1 MTTTTRS
8 FTRHIRRRAVT
19 GVAVVAAILAGAL
32 SIGQA
37 QPRGPAREIIPLT
50 GDLYRARN
58 GNWYTIFLV
67 TPAGIIL
74 GDPINPAFATWLKGE
89 LANRFTVPVRYVVY
103 SHSHFDHAG
112 GGEVFAD
119 TATFI
124 AHERMLRNLDGRYP
138 HMPGD
143 MVDRNHNGA
152 IDPDEIDIPTKAAPG
167 ICGMGPGF
175 FASVDRN
182 KDGLVPPAELQADI
196 HPPDIVYSERMQ
208 ITLGGRN
215 VELLFPGLNHSDDA
229 TVMYFPRERV
239 VFATEFLADALVT
252 TNPRSLPSACSAFDR
267 HPLSEWIRSYRTVE
281 ALDFDRVAP
290 GHGAVFDKAVVT
302 ETREYFEY
310 LVAEVS
316 AGIRTG
322 RPLQELLDTVTL
334 DRYKTWANYERL
346 RRMNVEAAYLNLVR
360 QR

>member
-1 MTTTTRS
+1 MVAR
-8 FTRHIRRRAVT
+8 RHTCVFAL
-19 GVAVVAAILAGAL
+19 AATVLAAL
-32 SIGQA
+32 SVVHA
-37 QPRGPAREIIPLT
+37 QPRGPAREIIALT

-67 TPAGIIL
+67 TPDGIIL

-89 LANRFTVPVRYVVY
+89 LDQRFKVPVRYVVY

-112 GGEVFAD
+112 GGAVFAD
-119 TATFI
+119 TARFV
-124 AHERMLRNLDGRYP
+124 AHEHMRRNLDGRYP

-143 MVDRNHNGA
+143 MIDRNANGA
-152 IDPDEIDIPTKAAPG
+152 VDADEIDIPTNAAPG

-175 FASVDRN
+175 FGSVDRN

-196 HPPDIVYSERMQ
+196 RPPDITYSERME
-208 ITLGGRN
+208 IALGGRR
-215 VELLFPGLNHSDDA
+215 VELIFPGLNHSDDA
-229 TVMYFPRERV
+229 TVMYFRDERV
-239 VFATEFLADALVT
+239 VFATEFLADALVS

-267 HPLSEWIRSYRTVE
+267 HPLAEWIRSYRTVE

-310 LVAEVS
+310 LVDEVS

-322 RPLQELLDTVTL
+322 RPLEDLVKSVTL
-334 DRYKTWANYERL
+334 ERYKGWANYERL
-346 RRMNVEAAYLNLVR
+346 RRMNVEAAYFNLTR
-360 QR
+360 YR

>member
-1 MTTTTRS
+1 MSYSRQAWLAALLVTLL
-8 FTRHIRRRAVT
+8 AVLP
-19 GVAVVAAILAGAL
+19 VAH
-32 SIGQA
+32 A

-67 TPAGIIL
+67 TPGGIIL

-89 LANRFTVPVRYVVY
+89 LDKRFDVPVRYVVY
-103 SHSHFDHAG
+103 SHSHFDHAAG
-112 GGEVFAD
+112 GAVFAD
-119 TATFI
+119 TARFV
-124 AHERMLRNLDGRYP
+124 AHEHLLRNLDGRYP

-143 MVDRNHNGA
+143 MVDRNANGA
-152 IDPDEIDIPTKAAPG
+152 IDPDEIDIPTKASPG
-167 ICGMGPGF
+167 ICGTGSGF

-196 HPPDIVYSERMQ
+196 RPPDIVYSERMQ
-208 ITLGGRN
+208 IRLGGRT
-215 VELLFPGLNHSDDA
+215 VELIFPGLNHSDDA
-229 TVMYFPRERV
+229 TVMYFPAERV

-252 TNPRSLPSACSAFDR
+252 TNPRSLPSTCSAFDR
-267 HPLSEWIRSYRTVE
+267 HPLREWIRSYRTVE

-290 GHGAVFDKAVVT
+290 GHGDVFDKSVVT

-316 AGIRTG
+316 AGIRSG
-322 RPLQELLDTVTL
+322 RPLEELVKTITL
-334 DRYKTWANYERL
+334 DRYKGWANYERL
-346 RRMNVEAAYLNLVR
+346 RRMNVEAAYANLTR
-360 QR
+360 YR

>member
-1 MTTTTRS
+1 MFRPLLWL
-8 FTRHIRRRAVT
+8 AL
-19 GVAVVAAILAGAL
+19 VAALLAAL
-32 SIGQA
+32 PAVHA

-67 TPAGIIL
+67 TPDGIIL

-89 LANRFTVPVRYVVY
+89 LDQRFKVPVRYVVY

-112 GGEVFAD
+112 GGAVFAD
-119 TATFI
+119 TARFVG
-124 AHERMLRNLDGRYP
+124 HEHMLRNADGRYP

-143 MVDRNHNGA
+143 MIDRNANGA

-167 ICGMGPGF
+167 VCGMGAGF
-175 FASVDRN
+175 FGSTDRN

-196 HPPDIVYSERMQ
+196 RPPDIVYSERMR
-208 ITLGGRN
+208 IRLGGRD
-215 VELLFPGLNHSDDA
+215 VELIFPGLNHSDDA
-229 TVMYFPRERV
+229 TVMYFPAERV

-252 TNPRSLPSACSAFDR
+252 TNPRSLPSSCGAFDR
-267 HPLSEWIRSYRTVE
+267 HPLTEWIRSYRTVE

-290 GHGAVFDKAVVT
+290 GHGDVFDKSVVT
-302 ETREYFEY
+302 ETRQYFEY

-316 AGIRTG
+316 AGIRSG
-322 RPLQELLDTVTL
+322 RPLEELAEDDHARSLQGL
-334 DRYKTWANYERL
+334 GELRAPPPHER
-346 RRMNVEAAYLNLVR
+346 RGGVR
-360 QR
+360 QPHALPVMAGSSRA